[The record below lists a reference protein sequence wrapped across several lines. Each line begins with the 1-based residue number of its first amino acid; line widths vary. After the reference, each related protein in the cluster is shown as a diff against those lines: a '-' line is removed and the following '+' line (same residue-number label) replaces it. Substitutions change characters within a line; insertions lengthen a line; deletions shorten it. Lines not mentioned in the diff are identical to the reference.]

1 MLILTRR
8 VRQKLVIGDNVIITV
23 QKLEN
28 GKVTLGIE
36 APKDLPVNRMEVHEA
51 MKQDSSLGRTVTP

>member
-51 MKQDSSLGRTVTP
+51 MKQDPSLGRTVTP